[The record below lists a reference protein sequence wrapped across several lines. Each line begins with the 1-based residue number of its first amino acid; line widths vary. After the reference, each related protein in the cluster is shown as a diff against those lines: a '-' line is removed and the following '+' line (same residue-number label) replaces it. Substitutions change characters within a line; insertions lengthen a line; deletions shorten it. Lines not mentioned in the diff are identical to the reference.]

1 MAFVPKT
8 HADTKTKSTNHD
20 ENDEDPGMLS
30 PCEVVY
36 TSVQCE
42 KRPRTENAPWPSSWS
57 SGEAPTANLI
67 AKAAKSMDT
76 FDLVSKER
84 VDTLRPGV

>member
-1 MAFVPKT
+1 MPAPEWWWRLV
-8 HADTKTKSTNHD
+8 HMQHV
-20 ENDEDPGMLS
+20 
-30 PCEVVY
+30 EVVK
-36 TSVQCE
+36 CE
-42 KRPRTENAPWPSSWS
+42 KTIYRTENATCPSSWS

-84 VDTLRPGV
+84 ESGKAGGIEGTRYF